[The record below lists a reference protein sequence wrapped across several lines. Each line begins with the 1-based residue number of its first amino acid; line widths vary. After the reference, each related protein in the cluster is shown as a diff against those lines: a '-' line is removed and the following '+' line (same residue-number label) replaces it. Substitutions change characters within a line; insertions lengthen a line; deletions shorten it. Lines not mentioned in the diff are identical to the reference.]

1 MVRQVEVTKHRRSNM
16 ANSTVNACAKKD
28 GAGGSYTWGA
38 AMQTSDYEPFGIDFE
53 SIGVTTS
60 YVQNYSPVADQ
71 APFDVGLDD
80 TDAFPCL
87 PSTKALEVGA
97 PESAA
102 PEEVEESDWVVVTPE
117 ADSSPPNPLHLVSK
131 KKQSRRALR
140 EGGHK
145 ERPMSIDWSQAG
157 IPQEVKMQ
165 ILKSCMGPTHEG
177 PYAKEHAASLPLD
190 ILRAQTVAN
199 KQRPNSVS
207 RQKSVPRSGSRPRM
221 IKQPNG
227 KH

>member
-16 ANSTVNACAKKD
+16 AHSTVNASAKKD
-28 GAGGSYTWGA
+28 GAGGSYTWGT

-53 SIGVTTS
+53 SIRVTTA
-60 YVQNYSPVADQ
+60 YVPNYSPVADQ
-71 APFDVGLDD
+71 APFDIGLEDS
-80 TDAFPCL
+80 DAFPSL
-87 PSTKALEVGA
+87 SSTKALEVGA

-102 PEEVEESDWVVVTPE
+102 PEEVESDWVVVTPE
-117 ADSSPPNPLHLVSK
+117 ADTSPPNLLHLVSK

-140 EGGHK
+140 EGGQK
-145 ERPMSIDWSQAG
+145 ERPMTIDWSQAG

-165 ILKSCMGPTHEG
+165 ILKSCMSPTHEG
-177 PYAKEHAASLPLD
+177 PYAKEHAGSLPLD
-190 ILRAQTVAN
+190 ILRAQTVAS

-207 RQKSVPRSGSRPRM
+207 RQKSVPRSGSKPRM